1 MASKFTLIAGAVL
14 VAAAG
19 GALVLATRPPEMLR
33 DAANDGAKT
42 VCSNVFLAGRDP
54 EAVLAQDV
62 QANDDPILN
71 MLKVRVDQERKVV
84 RAELLGFSGNGM
96 AVYRPGTGCAVV
108 ADGDVAA
115 AARYQYKPLPIWAP
129 SPNVP
134 WPTGSQP
141 ETVAAVQALV
151 DQDSLAGPGVRGLAV
166 IYRGRLIAQRYG
178 AGFKASTPLPGGSMT
193 RTVGEALAGIGIA
206 ESKLSAPKDGL
217 LPVVAAQE
225 TAPAAPPLSQQ
236 LSLPHD
242 RLFSPLGMSSATME
256 ADARGNLSGAGD
268 MYAST
273 QDWARFSQFLL
284 QDGIWQGKRILPE
297 GFVAS
302 MRKAVPAA
310 GNTIGGA
317 DTYWMQG
324 ADGQS
329 IAIVPSKQLALVRLG
344 LTPQGLGYQPQ
355 AMLAAILKAVD

>member
-1 MASKFTLIAGAVL
+1 MASKFILISGAVL
-14 VAAAG
+14 LLAAG
-19 GALVLATRPPEMLR
+19 GALVLATRPPALLR
-33 DAANDGAKT
+33 DAANHGAKT
-42 VCSNVFLAGRDP
+42 VCSNVFLAGRDA

-62 QANDDPILN
+62 QASDDPVLN
-71 MLKVRVDQERKVV
+71 MLKVRVDRERKLV
-84 RAELLGFSGNGM
+84 RAELFGFIGGGM

-115 AARYQYKPLPIWAP
+115 ASKYQYKPLAIWAP

-141 ETVAAVQALV
+141 ETMAAVQALV
-151 DQDSLAGPGVRGLAV
+151 DQDSLAGPGMRGIAV

-178 AGFKASTPLPGGSMT
+178 AGFKASTVLSGGSMT
-193 RTVGEALAGIGIA
+193 RTVGAALAGIELA
-206 ESKLSAPKDGL
+206 EGKSPARQDGL
-217 LPVVAAQE
+217 LPVAAAQNP
-225 TAPAAPPLSQQ
+225 APAFP

-242 RLFSPLGMSSATME
+242 HLFSPLGMSSAVME
-256 ADARGNLSGAGD
+256 ADARGNLGGDAD

-273 QDWARFSQFLL
+273 QDWARFGQFLL
-284 QDGIWQGKRILPE
+284 QDGVWQGKRFLPE

-302 MRKAVPAA
+302 LRRATPKASGADAALDPA
-310 GNTIGGA
+310 A
-317 DTYWMQG
+317 DTYWLQG
-324 ADGQS
+324 AEGQS

-344 LTPQGLGYQPQ
+344 MTPQGLGYQPQ